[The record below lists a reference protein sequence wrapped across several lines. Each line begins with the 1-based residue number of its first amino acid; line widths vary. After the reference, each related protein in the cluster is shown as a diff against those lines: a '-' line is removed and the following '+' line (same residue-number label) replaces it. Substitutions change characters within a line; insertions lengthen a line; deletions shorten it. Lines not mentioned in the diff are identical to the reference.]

1 MEVLEKK
8 LNYQE
13 CYISRIDQYSKRN
26 NIEIQNIPKTAKDE
40 ELESKVV
47 DIFSAFNI
55 SISSK
60 DVHNCHPLVKMEK
73 AL

>member
-40 ELESKVV
+40 ELESIYLVHL
-47 DIFSAFNI
+47 I
-55 SISSK
+55 S
-60 DVHNCHPLVKMEK
+60 VYPAKMYITVI
-73 AL
+73 L